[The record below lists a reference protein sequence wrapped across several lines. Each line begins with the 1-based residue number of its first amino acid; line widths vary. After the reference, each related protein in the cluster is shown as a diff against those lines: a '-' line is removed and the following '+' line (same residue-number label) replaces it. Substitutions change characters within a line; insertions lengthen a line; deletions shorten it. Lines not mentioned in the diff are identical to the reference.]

1 MRYGFVIDQ
10 RKCIGC
16 HACTTAC
23 KSENEVAVG
32 VFRTW
37 VKYVESGNFPNA
49 RRHFSVLRCNHCE
62 DAPCVNICPTQ
73 ALFKRDDGIVDFDH
87 RRCIGCKACMQAC
100 PYDALYI
107 DPNNNT
113 AAKCNYCVHRVE
125 QDLLPACVV
134 VCPEKAIIA
143 GDMDDPAS
151 DIARLIGQEPV
162 SVRKPEQG
170 TKPKVFY
177 LGAEDANLTPEA
189 LARGR
194 SYLWSEVQ
202 DSSYVN
208 GIDHH
213 NLNLS
218 SESYAPE
225 VAAADVTPAWEDDP
239 ALMKPGAP
247 RVAYDV
253 HHPQPWGWK
262 VSTYLWTKSI
272 AAGSLGLAGALALF
286 DWSTDLGLLEVAAP
300 ILALFFITVTAVL
313 LIADLKR
320 PERFWYLLVK
330 PNRTSWLALG
340 GYVLAAFGALA
351 TVWLAAG
358 AIDIDSEAIWV
369 TLGILGIPLAAAG
382 AGYTAYLFGQAEG
395 RDFWQ
400 SPLLLPH
407 LLIQATVAGASML
420 LLVGVLLDITTNL
433 AEVLTW
439 ILMGGLIANALVI
452 FAELFSS
459 HPTTHIARAASSMT
473 VGSYARIFWYGCI
486 LVGHVVPLV
495 LATIYL
501 SGGPMSAFEG
511 AALLALIG
519 LLAYEH
525 AWIKAGQVV
534 PLS

>member
-23 KSENEVAVG
+23 KSENEVPVG

-37 VKYVESGNFPNA
+37 VKYVESGTFPNA

-73 ALFKRDDGIVDFDH
+73 ALFKRDDGIVDFDN

-107 DPNNNT
+107 DPNSNT

-125 QDLLPACVV
+125 QNLLPACVV

-202 DSSYVN
+202 SADYVN
-208 GIDHH
+208 GIDDH

-218 SESYAPE
+218 AAPYTPQ
-225 VAAADVTPAWEDDP
+225 AADVTPAWEDDP

-247 RVAYDV
+247 HIAYDV

-272 AAGSLGLAGALALF
+272 AAGSLALAGAMLLF
-286 DWSTDLGLLEVAAP
+286 DWTTDRSLLEIAAP
-300 ILALFFITVTAVL
+300 ILAILFISVTAIL

-340 GYVLAAFGALA
+340 GYVLTAFGALA
-351 TVWLAAG
+351 GLWMLAGIAGVDNDTIWL
-358 AIDIDSEAIWV
+358 V
-369 TLGILGIPLAAAG
+369 LGVLGIPLGAAA

-400 SPLLLPH
+400 SPLLLATPADPGHGRWRVDAVVGGGWAGYHRKSGRCSDLGPAWRAARQCAGH
-407 LLIQATVAGASML
+407 LRRTL
-420 LLVGVLLDITTNL
+420 LLSPDNPYCSGRILDD
-433 AEVLTW
+433 
-439 ILMGGLIANALVI
+439 GGQPV
-452 FAELFSS
+452 
-459 HPTTHIARAASSMT
+459 
-473 VGSYARIFWYGCI
+473 
-486 LVGHVVPLV
+486 
-495 LATIYL
+495 
-501 SGGPMSAFEG
+501 
-511 AALLALIG
+511 AALLVWKHPCRTPATADHGNDLPERWTG
-519 LLAYEH
+519 
-525 AWIKAGQVV
+525 
-534 PLS
+534 

>member
-37 VKYVESGNFPNA
+37 VKYVESGNFPNV

-73 ALFKRDDGIVDFDH
+73 ALHKREDGIVDFDN
-87 RRCIGCKACMQAC
+87 RLCIGCKACMQAC

-107 DPNNNT
+107 DPNSNT

-143 GDMDDPAS
+143 GDIDDPSS

-162 SVRKPEQG
+162 TVRKPEQG

-189 LARGR
+189 VARGR

-202 DSSYVN
+202 DDSYVN
-208 GIDHH
+208 GIDGH
-213 NLNLS
+213 NLNFA
-218 SESYAPE
+218 SEPYVSADS
-225 VAAADVTPAWEDDP
+225 DVTPAWEADP

-272 AAGSLGLAGALALF
+272 AAGSLGLAAALTLF

-300 ILALFFITVTAVL
+300 ILALLFISITAVL

-340 GYVLAAFGALA
+340 GYVLGAFGALA
-351 TVWLAAG
+351 AAWLAAG
-358 AIDIDSEAIWV
+358 VIDVDAGASWIG
-369 TLGILGIPLAAAG
+369 LGVLGIPLAVAG

-407 LLIQATVAGASML
+407 LLIQATVAGASIL
-420 LLVGVLLDITTNL
+420 LLVGVAMDITTNL

-439 ILMGGLIANALVI
+439 ILLGGLLANALVI

-459 HPTTHIARAASSMT
+459 HPTTHIARAASAMT
-473 VGSYARIFWYGCI
+473 VGSFSRLFWYGSI
-486 LVGHVVPLV
+486 LIGHLVPLI

-511 AALLALIG
+511 AALLALVG

-525 AWIKAGQVV
+525 AWIKAGQIV

>member
-37 VKYVESGNFPNA
+37 VKYVESGNFPNV

-62 DAPCVNICPTQ
+62 DAPCVNVCPTQ
-73 ALFKRDDGIVDFDH
+73 ALHKREDGIVDFDN
-87 RRCIGCKACMQAC
+87 RLCIGCKACMQAC

-107 DPNNNT
+107 DPNSNT

-143 GDMDDPAS
+143 GDIDDPSS

-162 SVRKPEQG
+162 TVRKPEQG

-189 LARGR
+189 VARGR

-202 DSSYVN
+202 DDSYVN
-208 GIDHH
+208 GIDGH
-213 NLNLS
+213 NLNFA
-218 SESYAPE
+218 SEPYVS
-225 VAAADVTPAWEDDP
+225 AATDVTPAWEADP

-272 AAGSLGLAGALALF
+272 AAGSLGLAAALTLF

-300 ILALFFITVTAVL
+300 ILALLFISITAVL

-330 PNRTSWLALG
+330 PNFTSWLALG
-340 GYVLAAFGALA
+340 GYVLGAFGALA
-351 TVWLAAG
+351 TAWLAAG
-358 AIDIDSEAIWV
+358 IIDVDAEASWIG
-369 TLGILGIPLAAAG
+369 LGVLAIPLAVAG

-407 LLIQATVAGASML
+407 LLIQATVAGAAML
-420 LLVGVLLDITTNL
+420 AARRRGDGYHDESGRGLDLDSPRRLARQRARHLCRTLLVPSNDTHCPGGVGDD
-433 AEVLTW
+433 
-439 ILMGGLIANALVI
+439 
-452 FAELFSS
+452 
-459 HPTTHIARAASSMT
+459 R
-473 VGSYARIFWYGCI
+473 RQ
-486 LVGHVVPLV
+486 
-495 LATIYL
+495 
-501 SGGPMSAFEG
+501 
-511 AALLALIG
+511 LLAPLLVWMHPDWPSHSADPGDDLPEWRPHERIRRSGVAGADWTPG
-519 LLAYEH
+519 LRTRLDQSWPDRSA
-525 AWIKAGQVV
+525 K
-534 PLS
+534 LK